1 MGRQKSS
8 GSWPNFR
15 EESVKLGPSF
25 IEENAGELEQM
36 RLCRVVRLEM
46 RTWEIRRLCVER
58 EVHEIP
64 FLGLRPRKGLAVR

>member
-25 IEENAGELEQM
+25 IEEDSCKLERI
-36 RLCRVVRLEM
+36 RLCRVVGFEM
-46 RTWEIRRLCVER
+46 RTWEIRRLRVEC
-58 EVHEIP
+58 
-64 FLGLRPRKGLAVR
+64 